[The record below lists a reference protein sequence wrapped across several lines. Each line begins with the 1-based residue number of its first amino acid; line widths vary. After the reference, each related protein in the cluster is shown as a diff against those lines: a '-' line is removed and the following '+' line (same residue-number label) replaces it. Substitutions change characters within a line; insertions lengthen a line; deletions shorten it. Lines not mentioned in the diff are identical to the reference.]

1 MKKSVSSDEYEK
13 PKRKNRLFDYVHI
26 QYIHIYICVREGS
39 FVISRAILTKLF
51 FTNNN
56 SFEFSTP
63 RYATLW

>member
-1 MKKSVSSDEYEK
+1 MKSEEYEK
-13 PKRKNRLFDYVHI
+13 PKRTKRLFDYV
-26 QYIHIYICVREGS
+26 YIYIYICVREGS

>member
-1 MKKSVSSDEYEK
+1 MKSEEYEK
-13 PKRKNRLFDYVHI
+13 PKRTKRLFDYV
-26 QYIHIYICVREGS
+26 YIYICVREGS